1 MTDAPTRDE
10 LDLTTETD
18 ASLDANLL
26 RLYVVHRQAEGQVKA
41 DAHAQIM
48 DVLGEQS
55 ARLAEWV
62 AQWDARHSPT
72 PVA

>member
-26 RLYVVHRQAEGQVKA
+26 RLYVVHRQAEGDIKA
-41 DAHAQIM
+41 QAHEGIMCVLAEQGRRLDEWLAHAHP
-48 DVLGEQS
+48 DL
-55 ARLAEWV
+55 
-62 AQWDARHSPT
+62 T
-72 PVA
+72 PEA